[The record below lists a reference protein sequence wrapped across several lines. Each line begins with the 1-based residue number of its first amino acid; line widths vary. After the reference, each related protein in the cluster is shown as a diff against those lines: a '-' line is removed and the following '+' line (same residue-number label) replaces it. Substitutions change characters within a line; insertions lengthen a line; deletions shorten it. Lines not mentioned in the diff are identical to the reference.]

1 MKQQLEQ
8 LILLL
13 ESRSEELEN
22 EFHSKTNIE
31 GLTNE
36 QKDMQLF
43 LKKVLNFRKNS
54 KAIHE
59 GKTIHFAAIDGTY
72 FLFRIKDDEIVVHI
86 INKNDKPIT
95 IDLNRFKEIG
105 LKGKKLKNLLT
116 GENFIW
122 NHTIQLSEKGSVIFA
137 TKL

>member
-1 MKQQLEQ
+1 AF
-8 LILLL
+8 
-13 ESRSEELEN
+13 SG
-22 EFHSKTNIE
+22 E
-31 GLTNE
+31 GLTSE
-36 QKDMQLF
+36 QKDMQLY

-59 GKTIHFAAIDGTY
+59 GKTVHFAPIDGTY

-105 LKGKKLKNLLT
+105 LKGTTLKNLLT